1 MQRPFVRS
9 ATRIIYQSYLT
20 RYVWLFGQFPAKHT
34 RRLIPQWGPR
44 TVGKKITRS
53 STVAEI
59 ERESSFQGCYL
70 ESVRQEMKILRVWKE
85 ARKTNKS
92 QEAMLMVASRM
103 QANVV
108 TVQGPPGAGK
118 TRSLRD
124 MIIAL
129 TKVGHK
135 VLF

>member
-1 MQRPFVRS
+1 M
-9 ATRIIYQSYLT
+9 
-20 RYVWLFGQFPAKHT
+20 
-34 RRLIPQWGPR
+34 
-44 TVGKKITRS
+44 
-53 STVAEI
+53 AEI